1 MNEWVNMIQW
11 TVFAEIVKHKT
22 DSIAKS
28 ENISEQQISKLA
40 KYCING
46 FFDHNDIPKTMAL
59 KIISC

>member
-1 MNEWVNMIQW
+1 MSEYDSVNSFCRNSEAQNRFNSKI
-11 TVFAEIVKHKT
+11 
-22 DSIAKS
+22 